1 MPPTEI
7 PKSAI
12 KEGPT
17 IGMSAKVRSKSF
29 AMAIAR
35 AWPPI
40 PTSHDVPW
48 GVAVLFTITLQN
60 QQRNLQDVVKNV
72 SKTGGYYF

>member
-1 MPPTEI
+1 
-7 PKSAI
+7 
-12 KEGPT
+12 
-17 IGMSAKVRSKSF
+17 MSAKVRSKSF

-40 PTSHDVPW
+40 PTSHHVPW

-60 QQRNLQDVVKNV
+60 QQRNLQDVVKKRVKNGRLLLLRIEISSEV
-72 SKTGGYYF
+72 LQKK

>member
-1 MPPTEI
+1 
-7 PKSAI
+7 
-12 KEGPT
+12 
-17 IGMSAKVRSKSF
+17 MSAKVRSKSF

-60 QQRNLQDVVKNV
+60 QQRNLQDVVKKKRVKNGRLLLLKIEISSEV
-72 SKTGGYYF
+72 